1 MSNTLEQLPIRF
13 WWGFKRKDVAR
24 DQFVATLGDVFVPAT
39 VQVMHHRQ
47 GALTAY
53 LPIVPPDLGCID
65 VPDELA
71 LVVYK
76 SVEEYNRASETVEG
90 RAYKLLHNS
99 VFGPPSTSGSFPV
112 RFGGEF
118 EAGKAYFLWSDS
130 ADWMKA
136 HCTCLVGRRPQ
147 GVAADTFLAN
157 VGAVLAGLSR
167 GDDAT
172 RSPSAV
178 LVRASK
184 NIVTYV
190 EMWTGDSVPNAERSG
205 KVADTLNVLW
215 RSVAAPVFAPRSLNE
230 SGKWLNISPAG
241 DFINVQF

>member
-1 MSNTLEQLPIRF
+1 MSDTVAQLPIRF

-24 DQFVATLGDVFVPAT
+24 DQFVDTLGEVFVPAT

-76 SVEEYNRASETVEG
+76 SVDEYERASATVEG

-112 RFGGEF
+112 RFTGDF
-118 EAGKAYFLWSDS
+118 ETNKAYFLWSDS
-130 ADWMKA
+130 ADWMNA
-136 HCTCLVGRRPQ
+136 HCTFFVGRRPQ
-147 GVAADTFLAN
+147 GVTSDQFVTN
-157 VGAVLAGLSR
+157 VASALAGLTR
-167 GDDAT
+167 GDKTNSPAT
-172 RSPSAV
+172 V

-190 EMWTGDSVPNAERSG
+190 EMWTGDSVPNADRSG
-205 KVADTLNVLW
+205 KVAAVTNVLW
-215 RSVAAPVFAPRSLNE
+215 KSVAAPVRAPHALND
-230 SGKWLNISPAG
+230 SGKWLRFSASG
-241 DFINVQF
+241 DFVNVQF